1 MNVPS
6 VVFMYVGNL
15 EVYQGIDLLLESFAL
30 HHRARSSDRLVI
42 IGGVP
47 GDVVRY
53 RAKAERLGLSA
64 VVDFRGH
71 QPVSRMAE
79 FFAEADVLV
88 SPRIK
93 GTNTPMKI
101 YSYLDAE
108 KPVLATNLFT
118 HTQVLTPDVAVLA
131 DPKPAAFAEGFLR
144 LSDSPETRRE
154 LAAKGKLLMST
165 TYSMGAFK
173 KSVSDM
179 YSFVEHAIGTGATSG
194 ASSRFNGTYDLVVM
208 GGGIHG
214 ACAASFAA
222 RQGWKVALIEA
233 EDFGGAASANSLKVM
248 HGGLRYLQHLDMRRM
263 NESIAARSLMMQLA
277 PALVFPR
284 GFVMPLKRFGLRCPP
299 VLSLAL
305 AANEWISR
313 ARNDRLDPVHRIPSA
328 RLMSR
333 AELAGVFPAMALP
346 NHAGAALWY
355 DAVAE
360 DTERLTLA
368 FVLDAE
374 RHGATVANYT
384 KAIGLI
390 REGGVVRGV
399 EVIDADGQQTEF
411 IRCRHA
417 VWAGGATWPSLLGRP
432 LPADHLPKQWVRAT
446 NLVLRVPWPSPLGL
460 AVNTSGTDGKRALF
474 FVPWRERVMAG
485 TWYSPC
491 SGASAECGVSEA
503 EIDHWLS
510 DMQPLWPDLPLHRG
524 LVDLVHSGVLPAG
537 SGATPSRHVVI
548 AKGAAHG
555 LPDGFTLLQ
564 GVKYTTAPLVA
575 ARAVRAIGKS
585 LGLALPRATWNEPLI
600 DAVMPPSEITE
611 DVIRHAVQHEHART
625 LGDLLLR
632 RIGLGSHQQPADA
645 DLLKA
650 AAIMGEICGW
660 GEARREREIDRVR
673 EHYAAL
679 GLTT

>member
-1 MNVPS
+1 MSESS

-15 EVYQGIDLLLESFAL
+15 ETYQGIDLLLESFAL
-30 HHRARSSDRLVI
+30 HHRARPSDRLVI

-47 GDVVRY
+47 GDVIRY
-53 RAKAERLGLSA
+53 RVMADRLNLGA
-64 VVDFRGH
+64 AVDFRGH

-131 DPKPAAFAEGFLR
+131 DPKPAAFAEGFRL
-144 LSDSPETRRE
+144 LSDSPETRHTM
-154 LAAKGKLLMST
+154 AAKGKLLMST
-165 TYSMGAFK
+165 TYSIGAFK
-173 KSVSDM
+173 QSVSDM
-179 YSFVEHAIGTGATSG
+179 YSYVEHAIGADATAG
-194 ASSRFNGTYDLVVM
+194 ASARFTGTYDLVVM

-214 ACAASFAA
+214 ACVASFAA

-277 PALVFPR
+277 PDLVFPR
-284 GFVMPLKRFGLRCPP
+284 GFVMPLKRFGLRSPP
-299 VLSLAL
+299 VLALAL

-313 ARNDRLDPVHRIPSA
+313 ARNERLDPAHRIPPA
-328 RLMSR
+328 RLMSQT
-333 AELAGVFPAMALP
+333 ELTGIFPAMTLP

-399 EVIDADGQQTEF
+399 EVFDADGKQTEF

-417 VWAGGATWPSLLGRP
+417 VWAGGASWPSLLGRP
-432 LPADHLPKQWVRAT
+432 LPADHLPNQWVRAT

-460 AVNTSGTDGKRALF
+460 AVTTSGTAGRRALF
-474 FVPWRERVMAG
+474 FVPWRDRVMAG

-491 SGASAECGVSEA
+491 SGASAECSVSEA
-503 EIDHWLS
+503 EIEQWLS

-537 SGATPSRHVVI
+537 SGANPSRRVVI
-548 AKGAAHG
+548 AKGTKHG
-555 LPDGFTLLQ
+555 LPEGFTLLQ

-575 ARAVRAIGKS
+575 LRAVRAIGKS
-585 LGLALPRATWNEPLI
+585 LGLAQPHAAWNKPLV
-600 DAVMPPSEITE
+600 DAVVPPSDISE
-611 DVIRHAVQHEHART
+611 DVIRHAVRHEHART
-625 LGDLLLR
+625 LSDLLLR
-632 RIGLGSHQQPADA
+632 RIGLGSRHMPDETE
-645 DLLKA
+645 LRKA
-650 AAIMGEICGW
+650 ASIMGEVCGW
-660 GEARREREIDRVR
+660 DQARREREIECLR
-673 EHYAAL
+673 EHFRSL
-679 GLTT
+679 GLPA